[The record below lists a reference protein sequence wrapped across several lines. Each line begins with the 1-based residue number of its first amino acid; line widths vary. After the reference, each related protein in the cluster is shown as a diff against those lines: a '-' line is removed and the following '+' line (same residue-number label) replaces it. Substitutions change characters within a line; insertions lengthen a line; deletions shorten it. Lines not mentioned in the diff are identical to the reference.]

1 MGKPAAR
8 SPHPARGQV
17 RYDACMRYFLAAL
30 VLLNLLACSS
40 MQAVSIR
47 DQQRDPPADVR
58 KGDRVE
64 VTTRDNEK
72 MEFSVTELNEHGLGG
87 RFGFIPYEKMRRLR
101 VEQPGSG
108 EVPEW
113 IWVAVGVVAA
123 AALIASADSVK
134 VCSPGPCPQPEPSN
148 R

>member
-1 MGKPAAR
+1 
-8 SPHPARGQV
+8 
-17 RYDACMRYFLAAL
+17 MRYILAIL

-40 MQAVSIR
+40 MQPVSIR
-47 DQQRDPPADVR
+47 DQQHNPPADIR
-58 KGDRVE
+58 MGDRVE
-64 VTTRDNEK
+64 VTTGDNEK
-72 MEFSVTELNEHGLGG
+72 MEFTVTELNQHGLGG
-87 RFGFIPYEKMRRLR
+87 RFGFIPYENMRRLR

-108 EVPEW
+108 EVPDW

-123 AALIASADSVK
+123 AALIASADSVT